1 MASFQKSLTLDILSV
16 KTILAK
22 GSSNTT
28 LPAFNVLTT
37 DGNGGTNWISI
48 STLNSSGPV
57 FNTFNTTTSNG
68 ILSTFLA
75 SPYLNTFSIYPGSN
89 TGVSIDPTATLN
101 NAAIN
106 IYAKAFGQINVSGS
120 QTINAFNNYSNVITS
135 NINLIGNG
143 LITIS
148 SISTTN
154 TINISASNYT
164 FSTISSFINNLQNT
178 NSTISGNICSFNSPF
193 SSFIYS
199 AISSFS
205 TAMGSTLL
213 ISQVNSGISSFS
225 TAMGNTPNTLQ
236 MYSTISSFSTAMG
249 NTPNTLQLYSTI
261 SSFSTSLGHI
271 PTSSEINNYISSF
284 STAMGTTPNTIQVY
298 STISSF
304 STSLGNFLNI
314 TQLNSGISSFSTAI
328 YTPNTLQ
335 INNSISSF
343 STSMGTTPSVLQMY
357 STISSFSTAMGSVL
371 TIDKINS
378 AISSFSTVVGKL
390 STFNISSVYTS
401 EVFIKTN
408 KQPFIQYGSTTTT
421 SGGIANINLGV
432 SYLDTSYAIQLTYI
446 SQLHPL
452 SMLSTICAFAIYSNT
467 FRINAHPSQL
477 LYWTTYGNI

>member
-22 GSSNTT
+22 GASNTT

-37 DGNGGTNWISI
+37 DGNGGTTWISI

-68 ILSTFLA
+68 IPSTFLA

-120 QTINAFNNYSNVITS
+120 QTINAFNNYSNLITS

-164 FSTISSFINNLQNT
+164 FSTISTFINNLQNT
-178 NSTISGNICSFNSPF
+178 NSTINGNICSFNSPF

-199 AISSFS
+199 VISSFS

-225 TAMGNTPNTLQ
+225 TAMGNIPNTLQ
-236 MYSTISSFSTAMG
+236 LYSTISSFSTAMG

-284 STAMGTTPNTIQVY
+284 STAMGTTPSVLQMY

-304 STSLGNFLNI
+304 ST
-314 TQLNSGISSFSTAI
+314 A
-328 YTPNTLQ
+328 
-335 INNSISSF
+335 
-343 STSMGTTPSVLQMY
+343 MGTTPSVLQMY

-390 STFNISSVYTS
+390 STFNISSVYTN

-408 KQPFIQYGSTTTT
+408 KQPFIQYGSTITT

-432 SYLDTSYAIQLTYI
+432 SYVDTNYAIQLTYI
-446 SQLHPL
+446 SQLHPV
-452 SMLSTICAFAIYSNT
+452 SMLSTICVFPIYNNT
-467 FRINAHPSQL
+467 FLINAHPSQR